1 MIEPI
6 TEANSQNAGDLFSI
20 KKSSN
25 FQKTASGFPFVIET
39 VIVTELNTK
48 LKIQSLVLGSGWTF
62 TLWMVKLRLS
72 KRETVV
78 CIF

>member
-1 MIEPI
+1 MIKPI

-25 FQKTASGFPFVIET
+25 FQKTASGFPF

>member
-25 FQKTASGFPFVIET
+25 FQKTASGFPF

>member
-1 MIEPI
+1 MTEPT
-6 TEANSQNAGDLFSI
+6 TEANSQNAGDLFLI

-25 FQKTASGFPFVIET
+25 FQKTASGFPFVIEI

-72 KRETVV
+72 KREAVV